1 MFCVV
6 LSALLDFI
14 GNFVFLLRCGTK
26 TCLCPVKKPHLF
38 CFQNILTWR
47 RLLHILNMDPGEIE
61 FLAEKEKIDII
72 PNFTHGI
79 MHLIQG
85 TFILISYLN

>member
-1 MFCVV
+1 
-6 LSALLDFI
+6 
-14 GNFVFLLRCGTK
+14 
-26 TCLCPVKKPHLF
+26 
-38 CFQNILTWR
+38 
-47 RLLHILNMDPGEIE
+47 MDPGEIE

-85 TFILISYLN
+85 ILFYYFLKFMAWFWLECSQGFSRNRIIGQFKDLFYYVGIANFMVNNTPIYRP

>member
-1 MFCVV
+1 
-6 LSALLDFI
+6 
-14 GNFVFLLRCGTK
+14 
-26 TCLCPVKKPHLF
+26 
-38 CFQNILTWR
+38 
-47 RLLHILNMDPGEIE
+47 MDPGEIE

-85 TFILISYLN
+85 TFNFYFHFNFILII